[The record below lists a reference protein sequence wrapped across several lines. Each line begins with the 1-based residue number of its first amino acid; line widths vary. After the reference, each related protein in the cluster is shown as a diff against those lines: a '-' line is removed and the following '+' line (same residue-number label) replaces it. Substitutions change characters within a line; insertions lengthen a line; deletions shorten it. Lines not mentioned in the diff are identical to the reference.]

1 MKIYKPL
8 AAFFAL
14 IGVAAILLTFFDYFY
29 ELRSE
34 YLDPFYDGVGQE
46 LLISSLLFILAGVFY
61 LLHSVSN
68 LKEEIEE
75 RRRLDLINH
84 GAVAGAPQVI
94 VAPTDGQ
101 ALVKAENITK
111 IYDTGKVQVE
121 ALRGIDL
128 DIRKGE
134 MVIIMGPSGC
144 GKTTLLNCLSG
155 IDDVTD
161 GKVYI
166 RGMLLTD
173 LKDDER
179 TDYRA
184 ARMGFIFQAYNLIPV
199 LRAVENV
206 ELPLLIL
213 GVNPKDARRRALE
226 ALAAVHLEGE
236 ALRTPM
242 EMSGGQQQRVAIA
255 RAIVNDPEV
264 VFADEPTGNL
274 DEETS
279 QEVVSL
285 LRELNRERGLT
296 LVMVTHDPAVSP
308 YVDRILTMRSG
319 EIVEEKRYQEA

>member
-1 MKIYKPL
+1 MKIYKLL
-8 AAFFAL
+8 AVFFAL
-14 IGVAAILLTFFDYFY
+14 VGIAAVLLAFFDIFY
-29 ELRSE
+29 DLRSG
-34 YLDPFYDGVGQE
+34 YLDAFYDGAGQE
-46 LLISSLLFILAGVFY
+46 LLITALVLILAGVFY
-61 LLHSVSN
+61 LLHSVST
-68 LKEEIEE
+68 LKGEIEE

-84 GAVAGAPQVI
+84 GGFMGAPEVV
-94 VAPTDGQ
+94 VAAEGR
-101 ALVKAENITK
+101 ALVQAEDITK
-111 IYDTGKVQVE
+111 VYDTGKVQVE

-128 DIRKGE
+128 DVKKGE
-134 MVIIMGPSGC
+134 MVVIMGPSGC

-173 LKDDER
+173 LKDNER

-213 GVNPKDARRRALE
+213 GVDPKDARKRALE
-226 ALAAVHLEGE
+226 SLAAVGLEEE
-236 ALRTPM
+236 ALRKPM

-274 DEETS
+274 DEETG
-279 QEVVSL
+279 QEVVAL

-296 LVMVTHDPAVSP
+296 LVMVTHDPSLSQ

-319 EIVEEKRYQEA
+319 QIVEEKRFQEA